1 MVAGIIGAILFIL
14 VLAAT
19 IAIHIFVLPESKYDS
34 LPPALQ
40 HIHNFLNMKV
50 LWVDLIMR
58 FLYIFG
64 TIAIIPYSIYMMF
77 KASFISGLLTLIFT
91 PVVLRITY
99 ELLMMTV
106 MIARNV
112 IELNRKTPWPKGMKP
127 QSDPAPIPTKAP
139 AQAPVTPPPAPVAP
153 APAPVA
159 PAPVAPAPVAPAPAP
174 SEPAPAATNSQFCT
188 KCGAKVEPDSMF
200 CTACGNKLK

>member
-1 MVAGIIGAILFIL
+1 MAAGIIGAILFIL

-40 HIHNFLNMKV
+40 YIHNFLNMKV

-127 QSDPAPIPTKAP
+127 QIDPSPIPAKAP
-139 AQAPVTPPPAPVAP
+139 KQAPVTPPPAPI

-159 PAPVAPAPVAPAPAP
+159 PAPVASVPAT
-174 SEPAPAATNSQFCT
+174 SEPVPATTHSQFCT
-188 KCGAKVEPDSMF
+188 KCGAKVEPDSIF